1 MNMVLHCTICDDN
14 PSAVKREKEIAD
26 RTFCE
31 MNISADISVYTDS
44 SQFMFELGD
53 NKQMDIL
60 ILDIEMPKMSGF
72 EIADYVK
79 KSNPNCLIIFMTSHV
94 NYAVDGYKLDIFR
107 FVPKQDGDYR
117 LKAALLDAVKV
128 IDLESKKSYLI
139 ERHDMCGMLPC
150 KYILYIIK
158 RGKNSEIHHLKS
170 KEPIKIRKPLS
181 VVFEELDS
189 NEFIYISRG
198 CIANMEN
205 VEKVDRREWVC
216 KNGDRVP
223 ISASLYAEIKEKLL
237 DFWGN
242 KIIHD

>member
-1 MNMVLHCTICDDN
+1 MILHCTICDDN
-14 PSAVKREKEIAD
+14 PSAVKREKEIAE
-26 RTFCE
+26 RAFCE

-72 EIADYVK
+72 D
-79 KSNPNCLIIFMTSHV
+79 
-94 NYAVDGYKLDIFR
+94 YAVDGYKLDIFR

-117 LKAALLDAVKV
+117 LKDALLDAANV

-158 RGKNSEIHHLKS
+158 RGKNSEIYHLKS

>member
-1 MNMVLHCTICDDN
+1 MNMILHCTICDDN
-14 PSAVKREKEIAD
+14 PSAVKREKEIAE
-26 RTFCE
+26 RAFCE

-44 SQFMFELGD
+44 SQ
-53 NKQMDIL
+53 
-60 ILDIEMPKMSGF
+60 
-72 EIADYVK
+72 
-79 KSNPNCLIIFMTSHV
+79 FMTSHV

-117 LKAALLDAVKV
+117 LKDALLDAANV

-158 RGKNSEIHHLKS
+158 RGKNSEIYHLKS

>member
-1 MNMVLHCTICDDN
+1 MVNIMNMVLHCTICDDN
-14 PSAVKREKEIAD
+14 PSAVKREKEIAE
-26 RTFCE
+26 RAFYE
-31 MNISADISVYTDS
+31 KNISADISVYTD
-44 SQFMFELGD
+44 
-53 NKQMDIL
+53 
-60 ILDIEMPKMSGF
+60 MPKVSGF
-72 EIADYVK
+72 EIAEYVK
-79 KSNPNCLIIFMTSHV
+79 KLNPNCLIIFMTSHV

-117 LKAALLDAVKV
+117 LKTALLDAAGV
-128 IDLESKKSYLI
+128 IDLESKKSYFI

-150 KYILYIIK
+150 KYILYITK
-158 RGKNSEIHHLKS
+158 RGKNSEIYHLKS

-198 CIANMEN
+198 CIANMAN
-205 VEKVDRREWVC
+205 VQKVDRREWVC

-237 DFWGN
+237 DFWGR
-242 KIIHD
+242 KIICD

>member
-1 MNMVLHCTICDDN
+1 MLNIAICDDDIQITGTIEN
-14 PSAVKREKEIAD
+14 LVRRIANKNFVEVETEVFWNGQGLLD
-26 RTFCE
+26 AIIKDGKF
-31 MNISADISVYTDS
+31 DIIY
-44 SQFMFELGD
+44 
-53 NKQMDIL
+53 
-60 ILDIEMPKMSGF
+60 LDIEMPKMSGF

-107 FVPKQDGDYR
+107 FVPKQDGDHR
-117 LKAALLDAVKV
+117 LKDALLDAANV

-158 RGKNSEIHHLKS
+158 RGKNSEIYHLKS

-237 DFWGN
+237 DFWGS

>member
-1 MNMVLHCTICDDN
+1 MNMILHCTICDDN

-26 RTFCE
+26 RAFCE

-72 EIADYVK
+72 
-79 KSNPNCLIIFMTSHV
+79 
-94 NYAVDGYKLDIFR
+94 DIFR

-117 LKAALLDAVKV
+117 LKDALLDATNV

-158 RGKNSEIHHLKS
+158 RGKNSEIYHLKS

-223 ISASLYAEIKEKLL
+223 ISASLYAEIKKKLL

>member
-1 MNMVLHCTICDDN
+1 
-14 PSAVKREKEIAD
+14 
-26 RTFCE
+26 
-31 MNISADISVYTDS
+31 
-44 SQFMFELGD
+44 MFELGD

-107 FVPKQDGDYR
+107 FVPKQDGDSR
-117 LKAALLDAVKV
+117 LKDALLDAANV

-150 KYILYIIK
+150 KYILYIMK
-158 RGKNSEIHHLKS
+158 RGKNSEIYHLKS
-170 KEPIKIRKPLS
+170 NEPIKIRKPLS

-205 VEKVDRREWVC
+205 VEKVDRR
-216 KNGDRVP
+216 
-223 ISASLYAEIKEKLL
+223 AFL
-237 DFWGN
+237 
-242 KIIHD
+242 

>member
-1 MNMVLHCTICDDN
+1 
-14 PSAVKREKEIAD
+14 
-26 RTFCE
+26 
-31 MNISADISVYTDS
+31 
-44 SQFMFELGD
+44 
-53 NKQMDIL
+53 
-60 ILDIEMPKMSGF
+60 
-72 EIADYVK
+72 
-79 KSNPNCLIIFMTSHV
+79 
-94 NYAVDGYKLDIFR
+94 
-107 FVPKQDGDYR
+107 
-117 LKAALLDAVKV
+117 
-128 IDLESKKSYLI
+128 
-139 ERHDMCGMLPC
+139 MCGMLPC

-158 RGKNSEIHHLKS
+158 RGKNSEIYHLKS

-237 DFWGN
+237 DFGGI
-242 KIIHD
+242 KSFMIDAC

>member
-1 MNMVLHCTICDDN
+1 MNMILHCTICDDN
-14 PSAVKREKEIAD
+14 PSAVKREKEIAE
-26 RTFCE
+26 RAFCE

-117 LKAALLDAVKV
+117 LKDA
-128 IDLESKKSYLI
+128 
-139 ERHDMCGMLPC
+139 
-150 KYILYIIK
+150 
-158 RGKNSEIHHLKS
+158 
-170 KEPIKIRKPLS
+170 
-181 VVFEELDS
+181 
-189 NEFIYISRG
+189 
-198 CIANMEN
+198 
-205 VEKVDRREWVC
+205 
-216 KNGDRVP
+216 
-223 ISASLYAEIKEKLL
+223 
-237 DFWGN
+237 
-242 KIIHD
+242 